1 MGILDSTLRQQCSS
15 LLWFALPPSSPVSQ
29 RPSLRLSLILPCSTE
44 PMAMVPILTPTE
56 PMEPMDMPDTPMP
69 IMASTMARGLPRLSP
84 RLMLMPTTMAPTD
97 WDTMVWATDTDTL
110 DTPMPV
116 MVMPTMERGP
126 LMPSPPLLPS
136 PMLMPTMATTV
147 MAPGPTT
154 DWDTEDTDWDTEATT
169 GDKFSAFEVQ
179 SRSSKRTS
187 LLVI

>member
-29 RPSLRLSLILPCSTE
+29 RPSLRLRLILPCSTE
-44 PMAMVPILTPTE
+44 PMAMVPILTPTLVSTTTDM
-56 PMEPMDMPDTPMP
+56 PDMPDTPMP
-69 IMASTMARGLPRLSP
+69 LMASTMA
-84 RLMLMPTTMAPTD
+84 
-97 WDTMVWATDTDTL
+97 
-110 DTPMPV
+110 
-116 MVMPTMERGP
+116 RGP
-126 LMPSPPLLPS
+126 LMPSPPPLPS

-187 LLVI
+187 L